1 VAGFVFYFLY
11 KLLERHN
18 VNMMVNFAVLC
29 LGLATIT
36 AYLSGRPAMFTVA
49 FFTLELYVLSGWTVR
64 DSAAGR
70 IGRNLIWLIPP
81 MVALW
86 GNLHPGFFVGPLL
99 VLLFLPLC
107 RDARDRRVLAA
118 VLAVSVVAIVIN
130 PYGWR
135 MLVMPLE
142 TLRSLHTL
150 RGLAEWA
157 GVSGWE
163 AVLWGG
169 IVALAACGLTLRRQP
184 LPIVLLAVVAAVAA
198 GVSSRNMPLFGVVA
212 VFVLGRTL
220 VPVLAPRLRRIE
232 AVRKFDMAFEA
243 AGGWFWAIAIPLV
256 LVVAARIGVSPTE
269 LEFDFSQYPEAA
281 VRYVREQ
288 RCADNVFVRETW
300 SGYLLWA
307 MPDRR
312 LFFDAKGGFSPEAIE
327 AHSQLFK
334 PRAGW
339 REVVDRYGISTL
351 LLEPG
356 SPLAVVVSE
365 AEDWRRV
372 YADSLA
378 EVFVRRPPGTDTIA
392 RNR

>member
-1 VAGFVFYFLY
+1 VAGFIFYFLY

-18 VNMMVNFAVLC
+18 VNMLVNFAVLC

-49 FFTLELYVLSGWTVR
+49 FFTLELYILSDWTLGGT
-64 DSAAGR
+64 GR
-70 IGRNLIWLIPP
+70 RGRHLIWLIPP
-81 MVALW
+81 VVALW
-86 GNLHPGFFVGPLL
+86 ANLHPGFVVGPLL
-99 VLLFLPLC
+99 LVLFLLLC
-107 RDARDRRVLAA
+107 REARDRWILASC
-118 VLAVSVVAIVIN
+118 LAVSVFAIVIN

-135 MLVMPLE
+135 MLAMPFE
-142 TLRSLHTL
+142 TVRGLHTL

-169 IVALAACGLTLRRQP
+169 VVALVTCGLTLRRQP
-184 LPIVLLAVVAAVAA
+184 WPVLLLTAVAAVAA
-198 GVSSRNMPLFGVVA
+198 GASSRNMPLFGAVA

-220 VPVLAPRLRRIE
+220 VPALAPRLGRSNL
-232 AVRKFDMAFEA
+232 VRKFDVTFEA
-243 AGGWFWAIAIPLV
+243 AGGWFWVVAIPLA
-256 LVVAARIGVSPTE
+256 LVGAARLGVSPSE
-269 LEFDFSQYPEAA
+269 LEFDFSRYPEAA
-281 VRYVREQ
+281 VRYVQERG
-288 RCADNVFVRETW
+288 CPDNIFVRETW

-307 MPDRR
+307 MPDRK

-327 AHSQLFK
+327 AHSRLFK
-334 PRAGW
+334 PKPGW
-339 REVVDRYGISTL
+339 RETVERYNISTL

-356 SPLAVVVSE
+356 SPLAVMVSE
-365 AEDWRRV
+365 APDWRRE

-378 EVFVRRPPGTDTIA
+378 EVFVRQPQGADTNL

>member
-1 VAGFVFYFLY
+1 VAGFIFYFLY

-18 VNMMVNFAVLC
+18 VNMLVNFAVLC

-49 FFTLELYVLSGWTVR
+49 FFTLELYILSGWTLGGT
-64 DSAAGR
+64 GR
-70 IGRNLIWLIPP
+70 RGRHLIWLIPP
-81 MVALW
+81 VVALW
-86 GNLHPGFFVGPLL
+86 ANLHPGFVVGPLL
-99 VLLFLPLC
+99 LVLFLFLC
-107 RDARDRRVLAA
+107 REARDRWILAA
-118 VLAVSVVAIVIN
+118 CLAASVAAIVVN

-135 MLVMPLE
+135 MWLMPFE
-142 TLRSLHTL
+142 TVRALHTL

-169 IVALAACGLTLRRQP
+169 IVALVTCGLTLRRQP
-184 LPIVLLAVVAAVAA
+184 WPVLLLAVATAVAA
-198 GVSSRNMPLFGVVA
+198 GASNRNMPLFGVVA
-212 VFVLGRTL
+212 VFVLGQTL
-220 VPVLAPRLRRIE
+220 VPVLAPRLGRIGL
-232 AVRKFDMAFEA
+232 VRKFDVTFEA
-243 AGGWFWAIAIPLV
+243 AGGWFWVVAIPLV
-256 LVVAARIGVSPTE
+256 LAGAARFGVSPAE
-269 LEFDFSQYPEAA
+269 MEFDFSQYPEAA
-281 VRYVREQ
+281 VRYVQESG
-288 RCADNVFVRETW
+288 CPDNIFVRETW

-327 AHSQLFK
+327 AHSRLFK
-334 PRAGW
+334 PKPGW
-339 REVVDRYGISTL
+339 RATVERYNISTL

-365 AEDWRRV
+365 AADWQRE

-378 EVFVRRPPGTDTIA
+378 EVFVHRVQGTDTISG
-392 RNR
+392 NR

>member
-1 VAGFVFYFLY
+1 MAGFIFYFLY

-18 VNMMVNFAVLC
+18 VNMLVNFAVLC

-49 FFTLELYVLSGWTVR
+49 FFTLELYILSGWTLGGT
-64 DSAAGR
+64 GR
-70 IGRNLIWLIPP
+70 RGRHLIWLIPP
-81 MVALW
+81 VVALW
-86 GNLHPGFFVGPLL
+86 ANLHPGFVVGPLL
-99 VLLFLPLC
+99 LVLFLFLC
-107 RDARDRRVLAA
+107 REARDRWILAA
-118 VLAVSVVAIVIN
+118 CLAASVAAIVVN

-135 MLVMPLE
+135 MWLMPFE
-142 TLRSLHTL
+142 TVRALHTL

-169 IVALAACGLTLRRQP
+169 IVALVTCGLTLRRQP
-184 LPIVLLAVVAAVAA
+184 WPVLLLAVATAVAA
-198 GVSSRNMPLFGVVA
+198 GASNRNMPLFGVVA
-212 VFVLGRTL
+212 VFVLGQTL
-220 VPVLAPRLRRIE
+220 VPVLAPRLGRIGL
-232 AVRKFDMAFEA
+232 VRKFDVTFEA
-243 AGGWFWAIAIPLV
+243 AGGWFWVVAIPLV
-256 LVVAARIGVSPTE
+256 LAGAARFGVSPAE
-269 LEFDFSQYPEAA
+269 MEFDFSQYPEAA
-281 VRYVREQ
+281 VRYVQESG
-288 RCADNVFVRETW
+288 CPDNIFVRETW

-327 AHSQLFK
+327 AHSRLFK
-334 PRAGW
+334 PKPGW
-339 REVVDRYGISTL
+339 RATVERYNISTL

-365 AEDWRRV
+365 AADWQRE

-378 EVFVRRPPGTDTIA
+378 EVFVHRVQGTDTISG
-392 RNR
+392 NR